1 MICNIEGKY
10 LKLYFNQHY
19 FLKKFLPSGIL
30 TNPG

>member
-1 MICNIEGKY
+1 MICNIENNF
-10 LKLYFNQHY
+10 LKLYFEQQY